1 MSDSRPA
8 TLGRA
13 VYALACKECRSA
25 QRALA
30 GTQRPHES
38 VHAARKAIR
47 RLRAVLS
54 LANDRF
60 DAVESADRELRL
72 LGRGLSQLRDA
83 HVIASAARRL
93 ADRGDTAAWAP
104 AIACLEQRREQM
116 LAKAMASD
124 PRFERRRARLGR
136 ALDRLAGLP
145 WDELTKGDI
154 EKAMRRSAKRV
165 VKAQARAR
173 AEASAEIIHT
183 WRRRVRRL
191 RMQLEA
197 VRRLRLDA
205 TTSAKYRLEKFAS
218 AKEVKTLKALA
229 DRLGDFQDLQLLQR
243 VLRRLRVLRDRP
255 ALQAQLQGEIAALSP

>member
-13 VYALACKECRSA
+13 VHALARKQCRSA

-30 GTQRPHES
+30 GRRHPHES

-60 DAVESADRELRL
+60 DAVESVDRELRS

-93 ADRGDTAAWAP
+93 AARGDAAAWAP

-116 LAKAMASD
+116 LAEAMASD
-124 PRFERRRARLGR
+124 PRFARRRARLGH
-136 ALDRLAGLP
+136 ALDRLADLP
-145 WDELTKGDI
+145 WDDLTPGDI
-154 EKAMRRSAKRV
+154 DKAMRRSAKRV

-173 AEASAEIIHT
+173 SEASAEIIHT
-183 WRRRVRRL
+183 WRRRTRRL

-197 VRRLRLDA
+197 VRHLRLDA
-205 TTSAKYRLEKFAS
+205 PISAKHRLEKFAS
-218 AKEVKTLKALA
+218 AKEVKTLRALA

-243 VLRRLRVLRDRP
+243 VLRRLRVLHGHP
-255 ALQAQLQGEIAALSP
+255 ALQAQLQDEIAALSP